1 MVTEVRSE
9 RATCAV
15 AVPDI
20 DAALT
25 AARVGMSE
33 VLARF
38 ADPLPDTVDPGGWD
52 VRHLLSHMLGAW
64 QRVPIHGARF
74 LDGDPA
80 APVPIQEHHSYWRP
94 EWATAK
100 VADFE
105 RALGAAHA
113 ANLAFVEALDPEL
126 LDCQRPTPLGE
137 LSLGEF
143 LLHGYERHLVGMHL
157 PQLAAFLT

>member
-25 AARVGMSE
+25 AARVGVSE

-52 VRHLLSHMLGAW
+52 AQHLLSHMVGTW

-74 LDGDPA
+74 LDRDPA
-80 APVPIQEHHSYWRP
+80 TPVPIQEHHSYWRP
-94 EWATAK
+94 EWATAT
-100 VADFE
+100 VADFG
-105 RALGAAHA
+105 RALAAAHA
-113 ANLAFVEALDPEL
+113 ANLAFLRGLDPGD
-126 LDCQRPTPLGE
+126 LDRRRTTPFGE

-143 LLHGYERHLVGMHL
+143 LLLSYERHLVAMHL
-157 PQLAAFLT
+157 PQLAAFLR